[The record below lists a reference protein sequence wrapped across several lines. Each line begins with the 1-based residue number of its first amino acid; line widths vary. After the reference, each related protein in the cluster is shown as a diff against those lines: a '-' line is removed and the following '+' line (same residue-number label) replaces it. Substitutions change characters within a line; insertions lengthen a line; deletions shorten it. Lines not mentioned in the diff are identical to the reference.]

1 MNRCRLTSIV
11 QTKSRGTVLID
22 SANTIDRGYETMVFR
37 CDSEGRVESW
47 LDLDCALYS
56 TKEEM
61 KVGHQEMVEKW
72 FNK

>member
-22 SANTIDRGYETMVFR
+22 SANTMDRGYETMVFN
-37 CDSEGRVESW
+37 CDSEGHVELW

-61 KVGHQEMVEKW
+61 MDGHRKMIEKW